1 MRSLELNGIEKTYKG
16 ATSPCLKDFDFFIEE
31 GEIVVVLGPSG
42 CGKTTTLKIVA
53 GLESQD
59 AGSVF
64 IDGECMDNIKTEK
77 RPIAMVFQKPLL
89 FRNMTVEQNV
99 NFAPRVRSQTRAA
112 ELAERTSELLRLVKL
127 EGYEKRKATELSGGQ
142 EQRVS
147 LARALMTDPKLLLL
161 DEPLSALDAE
171 LRVEMRKNIREV
183 CKSLGLTV
191 LFVTHDQQEAVAIGD
206 KIALMMDG
214 HIVQYGVPDVFYT
227 QPASKKVAAFF
238 GWKNFIP
245 ATGNNGIVES
255 ALGKFEMQCKNGD
268 ILLTIRPEAATCS
281 DTGEYEGIVKKVSY
295 LGVKSEYI
303 VECNGIEISISVNT
317 RTIYAENETIR
328 FDLNRDLMW
337 TVDVESE
344 PEIKEIETPMVK
356 EGRFSK
362 FRRNTSNTN
371 TDNEDTG
378 PEEMK

>member
-1 MRSLELNGIEKTYKG
+1 MRFLELNGIEKTYKG
-16 ATSPCLKDFDFFIEE
+16 ARSPCLKDFDFSIEE

-53 GLESQD
+53 GLETQNT
-59 AGSVF
+59 GSVY
-64 IDGECMDNIKTEK
+64 IDGECMDSIKTEK

-99 NFAPRVRSQTRAA
+99 NFAPRVRSQTRST
-112 ELAERTSELLRLVKL
+112 ELAERTSELLKLVKL

-214 HIVQYGVPDVFYT
+214 RIVQYGIPDVFYT

-238 GWKNFIP
+238 GWKNFVP

-255 ALGKFEMQCKNGD
+255 ALGRFEIPCNDGD
-268 ILLTIRPEAATCS
+268 VLLTIRPEAATCS
-281 DTGEYEGIVKKVSY
+281 ETGEYEGLVKKVSY
-295 LGVKSEYI
+295 LGVRSEYI
-303 VECNGIEISISVNT
+303 VECNDVEISISVNT
-317 RTIYAENETIR
+317 RSIYAENETIK
-328 FDLNRDLMW
+328 FDLNKELMW
-337 TVDVESE
+337 VVDVENE
-344 PEIKEIETPMVK
+344 PEAEETETTVVK
-356 EGRFSK
+356 KDVLSR
-362 FRRNTSNTN
+362 FRRKNMSNAESEN
-371 TDNEDTG
+371 
-378 PEEMK
+378 